1 MIAYVASILSSVSL
15 FILFFHSS
23 SSSFM
28 LMTQFVNH
36 SKLSLALC
44 ILIIHSF
51 MYRLQSH
58 YEACGWDPKEG
69 EDRYITTTRPMLIS
83 VLNTVCEDE
92 AIKKEAL
99 RRFHLYMKNGDG
111 TFTLVLS

>member
-1 MIAYVASILSSVSL
+1 
-15 FILFFHSS
+15 
-23 SSSFM
+23 
-28 LMTQFVNH
+28 
-36 SKLSLALC
+36 
-44 ILIIHSF
+44 
-51 MYRLQSH
+51 MYGLESDC
-58 YEACGWDPKEG
+58 ESCGWDPKEG